1 MAITALPTPPTRDDA
16 ASFRSRADSF
26 LAALPTFATECNAT
40 AAAVS
45 ASESAAASSAS
56 AAGLSQSAAAASA
69 AQASNSAAA
78 AQSYA
83 GAAAWVSGTSYAVGQ
98 VVWSPVSYLLYRR
111 VIAGAGAT
119 DPSADA
125 TNWALASSGAPQL
138 IETAAASIIAQAN
151 GHYVLTGSSAQEV
164 VLPASPPPGA
174 LIWVTVANDR
184 VDNVVRRN
192 GALINKQAEDLVLDD
207 ELASVAIRSINSTLG
222 WRTLAS

>member
-1 MAITALPTPPTRDDA
+1 MAITPLPDPPSRDDA
-16 ASFRSRADSF
+16 ANFRARADDF
-26 LAALPTFATECNAT
+26 MAALPAFAAECNDT
-40 AAAVS
+40 AAAIN
-45 ASESAAASSAS
+45 ADQAATESAAN
-56 AAGLSQSAAAASA
+56 AAAASA
-69 AQASNSAAA
+69 DDAADSQLAAAASALA

-83 GAAAWVSGTSYAVGQ
+83 GAAAWVSGTSYTVGQ
-98 VVWSPVSYLLYRR
+98 VVWSPISYLLYRR
-111 VIAGAGAT
+111 VVAGAGTT

-138 IETAAASIIAQAN
+138 IETASASVTAQAN

-164 VLPASPPPGA
+164 VLPASPPAGA